1 MIAIDSNVL
10 LRYRLGDDPVQSL
23 RADALITGRRPV
35 LVTDVVLVEILWTL
49 RGRKYGLDKD
59 ALITVLEALFEEP
72 NICFED
78 DQVIWAALND
88 YRESMAIR
96 GRTADFADALVI
108 RKARYTAK
116 RRNTRFDGA
125 YTFDLAAQALPGA
138 KSPG

>member
-10 LRYRLGDDPVQSL
+10 LRYLLGDDPVQSL

-35 LVTDVVLVEILWTL
+35 LVTDVVLVEMLWTL

-116 RRNTRFDGA
+116 RRNTRFDGV

>member
-10 LRYRLGDDPVQSL
+10 LRYLLGDDPVQSL

-35 LVTDVVLVEILWTL
+35 LVTDVVLVEMLWTL

-72 NICFED
+72 SICFED

-116 RRNTRFDGA
+116 RRNTRFDGV